1 MRVAQEVVQRVL
13 ERRMEVEVDVRS
25 IVALLEAPP
34 LLARVLVHRARH
46 CAVSLFDAI
55 RRQEERVRVN
65 VLVVEAAP

>member
-34 LLARVLVHRARH
+34 LLARCYMLLPARLQLAAVLT
-46 CAVSLFDAI
+46 
-55 RRQEERVRVN
+55 RVK
-65 VLVVEAAP
+65 